1 MGWIGIPN
9 WNPDGFYIYVPTA
22 TSNEAGA
29 SYGDGAWNF
38 FSNGVG
44 PRLRILSSGNVQ
56 LTQNIRLES
65 APNSTWGAGLNIGGN
80 GQATS
85 STHGSMVVTNGNLH
99 LDARDGSYGVYL
111 NWYGG
116 GNGTYFGNG
125 GGSQRGRIDGAGNLT
140 LSGSYPGSD
149 LRLKENIQNISGA
162 TDTIKSLVGKTF
174 TWKAEAGLDDWKH
187 YGFIAQEVQKVTPDL
202 VKDIGCHY
210 FDKDDNFW
218 EMGDTGPCGPS
229 TEIHYDNRNISEINK
244 ISGREIVNKNHP
256 EVEGTLGQLSAGAI
270 VLIENL
276 DDIQNLKFENE
287 DKLAYVTQ
295 TTLSVDD
302 TKEIIDAL
310 KKKFPHIKSSPKED
324 ICYATT
330 NRQNAIKDYAHE
342 CDSFIVVGSKNSS
355 NSNRLVE
362 VAKKSGCD
370 LSVLLENASNLNIDN
385 YKNHQTIGL
394 SSGASVPDIL
404 VQDVISKFREAFEI
418 NVKEV
423 GAGEENISFKLP
435 RGI

>member
-1 MGWIGIPN
+1 M
-9 WNPDGFYIYVPTA
+9 
-22 TSNEAGA
+22 
-29 SYGDGAWNF
+29 
-38 FSNGVG
+38 
-44 PRLRILSSGNVQ
+44 
-56 LTQNIRLES
+56 NI
-65 APNSTWGAGLNIGGN
+65 
-80 GQATS
+80 
-85 STHGSMVVTNGNLH
+85 
-99 LDARDGSYGVYL
+99 
-111 NWYGG
+111 
-116 GNGTYFGNG
+116 
-125 GGSQRGRIDGAGNLT
+125 
-140 LSGSYPGSD
+140 
-149 LRLKENIQNISGA
+149 KENKQILLISPRGFCA
-162 TDTIKSLVGKTF
+162 GVTRAIDTVVEVLEKFGPPVYV
-174 TWKAEAGLDDWKH
+174 KH
-187 YGFIAQEVQKVTPDL
+187 
-202 VKDIGCHY
+202 
-210 FDKDDNFW
+210 
-218 EMGDTGPCGPS
+218 
-229 TEIHYDNRNISEINK
+229 
-244 ISGREIVNKNHP
+244 EIVHNKHVIDDLKAKGAIFIEDINDAPIDKPLVFSAHGVAKNILDTAKQMNKYVVDATCPLVTKVHVQAIKFYNLDYKIILIGHKHHP
-256 EVEGTLGQLSAGAI
+256 EVEGTLGQLPSDGI

-302 TKEIIDAL
+302 TKEIIDTL

>member
-1 MGWIGIPN
+1 M
-9 WNPDGFYIYVPTA
+9 
-22 TSNEAGA
+22 
-29 SYGDGAWNF
+29 
-38 FSNGVG
+38 
-44 PRLRILSSGNVQ
+44 
-56 LTQNIRLES
+56 NI
-65 APNSTWGAGLNIGGN
+65 
-80 GQATS
+80 
-85 STHGSMVVTNGNLH
+85 
-99 LDARDGSYGVYL
+99 
-111 NWYGG
+111 
-116 GNGTYFGNG
+116 
-125 GGSQRGRIDGAGNLT
+125 
-140 LSGSYPGSD
+140 
-149 LRLKENIQNISGA
+149 KENKQILLISPRGFCA
-162 TDTIKSLVGKTF
+162 GVTRAIDTVVEVLEKFGPPVYV
-174 TWKAEAGLDDWKH
+174 KH
-187 YGFIAQEVQKVTPDL
+187 
-202 VKDIGCHY
+202 
-210 FDKDDNFW
+210 
-218 EMGDTGPCGPS
+218 
-229 TEIHYDNRNISEINK
+229 
-244 ISGREIVNKNHP
+244 EIVHNKHVIDDLKAKGAIFIEDINDAPIDKPLVFSAHGVAKNILDTAKQMNKYVVDATCPLVTKVHVQAIKFYNLDYKIILIGHKHHP
-256 EVEGTLGQLSAGAI
+256 EVEGTLGQLPSDGI

>member
-1 MGWIGIPN
+1 M
-9 WNPDGFYIYVPTA
+9 
-22 TSNEAGA
+22 
-29 SYGDGAWNF
+29 
-38 FSNGVG
+38 
-44 PRLRILSSGNVQ
+44 
-56 LTQNIRLES
+56 NI
-65 APNSTWGAGLNIGGN
+65 
-80 GQATS
+80 
-85 STHGSMVVTNGNLH
+85 
-99 LDARDGSYGVYL
+99 
-111 NWYGG
+111 
-116 GNGTYFGNG
+116 
-125 GGSQRGRIDGAGNLT
+125 
-140 LSGSYPGSD
+140 
-149 LRLKENIQNISGA
+149 KENKQILLISPRGFCAGVTRAIDTVVEILEKFGPPVYVKHENVHNKHVIDDLKAKGAIFIEDINDAPIDKPLVFSAHGVAKNILDTAKQMNKYVVDA
-162 TDTIKSLVGKTF
+162 TCPLVTKVHVQAIKF
-174 TWKAEAGLDDWKH
+174 YNLDYK
-187 YGFIAQEVQKVTPDL
+187 IIL
-202 VKDIGCHY
+202 IGH
-210 FDKDDNFW
+210 
-218 EMGDTGPCGPS
+218 
-229 TEIHYDNRNISEINK
+229 
-244 ISGREIVNKNHP
+244 KNHP

-385 YKNHQTIGL
+385 YENHQTIGL